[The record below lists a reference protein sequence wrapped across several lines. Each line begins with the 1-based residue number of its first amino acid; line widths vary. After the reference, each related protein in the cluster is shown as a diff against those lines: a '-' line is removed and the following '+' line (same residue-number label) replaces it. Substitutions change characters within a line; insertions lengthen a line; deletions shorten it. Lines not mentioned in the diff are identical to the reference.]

1 MLHIFQMSG
10 LDVNTSQILEI
21 ACLITNKDLK
31 VVSKDLN
38 IIIHQPDEIL
48 NNMND
53 WCLATHQKVNI
64 LNEFV
69 TEVARFNNDIQTFIR
84 YIFYISRQD

>member
-1 MLHIFQMSG
+1 MSG

-21 ACLITNKDLK
+21 ACLITDKDLK
-31 VVSKDLN
+31 VISEDLN

-64 LNEFV
+64 LNEIV
-69 TEVARFNNDIQTFIR
+69 TEVARSNNDIQTFIR

>member
-1 MLHIFQMSG
+1 MSG

-21 ACLITNKDLK
+21 ACLITDKDLK
-31 VVSKDLN
+31 VVSEDLN

-64 LNEFV
+64 LNEII
-69 TEVARFNNDIQTFIR
+69 TEVARSNNDIQTFIR